1 MNRLTGNEVLAWFG
15 EDEKEDIAEY
25 IASILCNIENGYTKA
40 TDLINEI
47 KEYSYDDDRTT

>member
-1 MNRLTGNEVLAWFG
+1 MNRLTGDEVLNWFG
-15 EDEKEDIAEY
+15 EDDLEEVAEY

-47 KEYSYDDDRTT
+47 KEYQEEE